1 MGMEDQG
8 TECHLPACPRPET
21 ISLTG
26 GGDLSMEVVCAW
38 VGHGLQG
45 CSKPR
50 EEQLGPDQSLL
61 RLVVSL
67 ASGDLYPVST
77 DLTFL
82 QSKESQLWALNLVQ
96 ILMLPSS
103 TCDFG
108 QLMLKAPSLS
118 FHTSHFQLGTV
129 PTHLPRQ
136 TLPRFGLPVWP
147 KICLVMGGLNWIA
160 FHLGRASLK
169 HGATDTLCCKEK
181 PPACRDETLC
191 CRHCA
196 SEGWKERGEA
206 SHCGLS

>member
-1 MGMEDQG
+1 MEMEDQS

-21 ISLTG
+21 TSLTG
-26 GGDLSMEVVCAW
+26 GGDLSVEVVCAW

-45 CSKPR
+45 CSKSR
-50 EEQLGPDQSLL
+50 GDQLGPDQSLL

-67 ASGDLYPVST
+67 ASGDLCPVST

-96 ILMLPSS
+96 ILMLPCP

-136 TLPRFGLPVWP
+136 TLLRFGLPAWP

-160 FHLGRASLK
+160 FHLGRVSRE
-169 HGATDTLCCKEK
+169 HGATDT
-181 PPACRDETLC
+181 
-191 CRHCA
+191 
-196 SEGWKERGEA
+196 
-206 SHCGLS
+206 